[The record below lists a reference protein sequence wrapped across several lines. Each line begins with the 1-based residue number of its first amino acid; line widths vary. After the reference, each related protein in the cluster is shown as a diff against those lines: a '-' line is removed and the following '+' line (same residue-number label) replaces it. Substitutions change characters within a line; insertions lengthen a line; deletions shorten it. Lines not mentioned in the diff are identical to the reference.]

1 MTPEQSQQL
10 AEQRKAA
17 RRARREGWR
26 WYLRALLMLAIAA
39 VALWRG
45 GQVNGAIGAVLALL
59 ALLSWSLGRSL
70 RRQAARME
78 EKLDLMAHMT
88 SEELGELSG

>member
-1 MTPEQSQQL
+1 MTPEQAQQL

-17 RRARREGWR
+17 RRARRQGWR
-26 WYLRALLMLAIAA
+26 WYLRAVLMLAIAV

-45 GQVNGAIGAVLALL
+45 GQVNVAIGAVLVLL
-59 ALLSWSLGRSL
+59 ALLAWSLGRSL
-70 RRQAARME
+70 RRQAAQME

-88 SEELGELSG
+88 SEQLGELSG